1 MQFTF
6 ITIISLIAATIATP
20 ISQLQS
26 RQSPAIDASTASMSD
41 AQGNVVGFDSKG
53 VNQAAKNSGV

>member
-6 ITIISLIAATIATP
+6 VTIISLIAVAIATP
-20 ISQLQS
+20 ISPLQS
-26 RQSPAIDASTASMSD
+26 RQTPAVDASAASMSD